1 MKITESQLRSIIKQE
16 LARVIQEV
24 NVAPMTAQERAELL
38 ARIAKHD
45 AELNSQR
52 AARDDSERIARQSRE
67 RQGYF
72 KKSTVPATKQEYSD
86 YRNAKIQGS
95 KLPPFTWK
103 DEDGKYWK
111 EVTVPATAKDY
122 DNSQWSGTAGS
133 SVYHVS
139 KYDVEKEK

>member
-38 ARIAKHD
+38 ARIAAHD
-45 AELNSQR
+45 AELGSQR
-52 AARDDSERIARQSRE
+52 TTGQSRE
-67 RQGYF
+67 RF
-72 KKSTVPATKQEYSD
+72 KKSTVPATPEDYAN

-103 DEDGKYWK
+103 DKDGKYWK
-111 EVTVPATAKDY
+111 EVEVTATEKDY

-133 SVYHVS
+133 SVYRVP
-139 KYDVEKEK
+139 K